1 MDREIRSIL
10 VVDSSSSILFY
21 LGMLLRRLEY
31 EVATA
36 RSAEDALHATESAVP
51 SIVLTETSLPS
62 MSGVDLLKHMKNTPL
77 LKTVPVVMLTSESDP
92 ELKDTCIRLGCA
104 AYLFKPVEP
113 DVLYRTLQSVSESI
127 PRAYIRLNTSLKVIV
142 GDGTVMGGSARIEYA
157 TALSEGG
164 LYVRTHAPQPQN
176 ALAMVRIFLP
186 KKEITA
192 KAVVLYGFAGANGPY
207 KEPGMGMKFV
217 EISDADRREIRM
229 FIKEQLIGDIAPQG
243 V

>member
-1 MDREIRSIL
+1 MDRETRTIL
-10 VVDSSSSILFY
+10 LVDGSPSILFY
-21 LGMLLRRLEY
+21 LGMLLKRLEY
-31 EVATA
+31 TVETA
-36 RSAEDALHATESAVP
+36 RSAEDALRMMESAVP
-51 SIVLTETSLPS
+51 SIVLSETSLLN
-62 MSGVDLLKHMKNTPL
+62 MSGADLLKHIKNSQK
-77 LKTVPVVMLTSESDP
+77 LKAVPVVMLTSESDP
-92 ELKDTCIRLGCA
+92 ELKDACTRLGCA

-113 DVLYRTLQSVSESI
+113 DVLYRTLQSVSESL
-127 PRAYIRLNTSLKVIV
+127 PRANIRLNTSLKVIV
-142 GDGTVMGGSARIEYA
+142 EGGTAAGGAARIEYA

-186 KKEITA
+186 KKEITT
-192 KAVVLYGFAGANGPY
+192 KAVVLYSFAMAGGPY

-217 EISDADRREIRM
+217 EISDTDRREIRN

>member
-10 VVDSSSSILFY
+10 IVDNSASILFY

-36 RSAEDALHATESAVP
+36 RTAEDALRATESAVP
-51 SIVLTETSLPS
+51 SIMLMETSLPN
-62 MSGVDLLKHMKNTPL
+62 MSGVDLLKHIKNSPL

-92 ELKDTCIRLGCA
+92 VLKDTCMRLGCA

-127 PRAYIRLNTSLKVIV
+127 PRTHIRLNTSLKVIV
-142 GDGTVMGGSARIEYA
+142 GEGTVTGGAARIEYA

-176 ALAMVRIFLP
+176 ALAMVRIYLP
-186 KKEITA
+186 KKEIVA
-192 KAVVLYGFAGANGPY
+192 KTVVLYSFAMAGGPY

-217 EISDADRREIRM
+217 EISDADRSEIRN
-229 FIKEQLIGDIAPQG
+229 FIKEQLTGDIAPKG